1 MLDNND
7 CQDGFEWE
15 ETKRNQILAG
25 RTGVG
30 SDCILIRNQSEK
42 TWGDRGHWHWIK
54 GVQAAIFTLEVDSD
68 FAKSRSGWSYVD
80 FMI

>member
-42 TWGDRGHWHWIK
+42 T
-54 GVQAAIFTLEVDSD
+54 
-68 FAKSRSGWSYVD
+68 
-80 FMI
+80 